1 MNLSP
6 NFTLEE
12 FVRSQYA
19 ARNGIS
25 NTPNEEVIKNLHR
38 VAYTLEIIRNE
49 LNAPV
54 IISSGY
60 RCPEL
65 NLGIGG
71 SKRSKHMQGLAVDF
85 TVKGYTPAQVVERVR
100 GMVGYDKLILEFDRW
115 VHLGLS
121 SNLGHQVLVAKSVN
135 GSTKYEVLK

>member
-6 NFTLEE
+6 NFTLAE

-19 ARNGIS
+19 ERNGIS
-25 NTPNEEVIKNLHR
+25 NTPNEEVIKNLRR

-49 LNAPV
+49 LQSPV

-65 NLGIGG
+65 NHGING

-85 TVKGYTPAQVVERVR
+85 TVVGYTPAQVVERMR
-100 GMVGYDKLILEFDRW
+100 GMVGYDKLILEFDQW

-121 SNLGHQVLVAKSVN
+121 SYLKQQVLVATNKN
-135 GSTKYEVLK
+135 GVTEYEVLT